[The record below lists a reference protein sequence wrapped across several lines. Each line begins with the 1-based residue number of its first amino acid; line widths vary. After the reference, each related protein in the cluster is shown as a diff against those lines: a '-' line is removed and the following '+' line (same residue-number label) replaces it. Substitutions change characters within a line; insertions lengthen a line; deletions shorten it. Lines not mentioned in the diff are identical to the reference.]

1 MASQAD
7 ARAVKTLNTGPG
19 KQRHTFKT
27 HLQKIAEID
36 PVKDVYRST
45 ERVRAEPSEHS
56 SFFLA
61 SLHHWRLHNTA
72 EDFISFYEEML
83 PFVQTLPEV
92 IHRKEEI
99 LSQLLSRLH
108 MKGRLSIEAIISL
121 IAELSRDLLD
131 LFIQVPEV
139 HRDAEFNNSSYLQRV
154 AESLVLLLSSGAD
167 REPEIIEQ
175 IFNSW
180 SRIMGYLQKDVIK
193 AAVYVLEITKNLR
206 FYPKE
211 YIQEF
216 MAESV
221 SYVLRTAPDDQ
232 LESGVRKAMSD
243 VVDEPSETRKYGVSA
258 LLSYVMMGSKSKL
271 HSKAER
277 VMRLLLDSKVIGSGD
292 KDPEGSNPVVE
303 VAITVFQLLCDE
315 LEPLQLKSLLQRE
328 EKEIRKCISTGDLLH
343 LSHLLTIYISTMQI
357 NNVRKTIEFKPVLT
371 LVKLLIERFIM
382 PSSMLM
388 EEDRSYA
395 VIDNILRLMLCTL
408 DGLHSRNLVTTHT
421 EFLIQWAPVFE
432 MRDRS
437 FMTFIKEL
445 LSKDPSIVQTFRTSI
460 ISALTDLITSSEE
473 EATYMLVKF
482 FEKIES
488 IKFCISEEKLRQGIS
503 GVCNFFK
510 ERITCWIGKMNDAEG
525 PSCVEF
531 GATDLAQM
539 WGFISCYSYMAD
551 FQANSSLL
559 MDFVESLDRLLMIKS
574 ERVAALPRQTW
585 ESLLGAG
592 LVSYQK
598 LRFSQTAGG
607 DKLPVDKFLLLAKK
621 YKSSIHILSAVAD
634 ILDSLDASTT
644 QSDGTCKKY
653 HLELEAGK
661 TVDAFNIFSENLYHS
676 NKQIRLLTLRILCHY
691 EPLNSENSPSNQPLE
706 NDMIIDH
713 SDKLD
718 ASDHRD
724 SVLHLL
730 LTIEATP
737 LSIATSRTVIRLIT
751 KIQMELST
759 RRICKAYIPL
769 VFNSIIGVFHN
780 RFNYL
785 WNPAMECFAVLV
797 GHNDYRELVWET
809 CLKFLDKCV
818 SNFISPQEHSEKV
831 NSEID
836 DSRDELL
843 SCFYAFVGPS
853 YDDIPSHTVL
863 SLLIKSLQKVV
874 ATLKESQSRQLI
886 PLFLMFLGYE
896 VSKISSVSSYSS
908 QASKGKDWKGV
919 LEDWLCLLKL
929 IRNLKAFPQSQFLKD
944 VLQYRLLDENDP
956 DVQLKVL
963 ECLLNWKD
971 EFLLPY
977 DQNLRNLVNP
987 KTLRDELTRWS
998 LSRESQLVS
1007 EDHRDFLVPIV
1018 IRILVPK
1025 VRKLKKLA
1033 SRKTASVHHRK
1044 AIIGFLAEL
1053 DINELPLFFALLIK
1067 PLQTGSSGV
1076 GDVDESSLTTAI
1088 FDSSSVSRHFTL
1100 DNIRSLSSKKVY
1112 GFLHVTEEIIG
1123 IFDATRIEP
1132 VLDTLMG
1139 SVVRILASCAPTV
1152 DETKSMCIQ
1161 EEDVGTEKQAMA
1173 SLGSKHFKDLR
1184 SLCLKIISFVLGK
1197 FEGHNFSLESWDIF
1211 FSALK
1216 PLIDGF
1222 KQEGASS
1229 EKPSSLFVCF
1239 LAMSR
1244 SHKLVSLFH
1253 RAKNLVPDIFS
1264 ILTVATASE
1273 AIISCVLKFVENLL
1287 NLDIDM
1293 ESGATDVK
1301 GILHPN
1307 IDTLVYSLH
1316 HLFTCKSTDRK
1327 SLKSFGGRELNI
1339 FKLLPKYIQDP
1350 SIGIKFVD
1358 ILLPTVTDKPHD
1370 WASCADTLYVIQK
1383 MIPMLGNEGSS
1394 RILNAISPLLIH
1406 APSLVRLAICD
1417 VVDALAGSDPSL
1429 VHVAKLL
1436 REFNAT
1442 SATELDALDYDIIS
1456 GAYNK
1461 ISIEFFCS
1469 VQEEH
1474 ALIILSI
1481 SGEIVPMFECWSN
1494 ARIQNTVNNFILKY
1508 MGDAMNKET
1517 SVRKAWMD
1525 LLLKMANELPN
1536 VSKLESYLALHQGD
1550 PEHDFFNNI
1559 VHVQKHMRARALSRF
1574 CKVSTPLSEVVT
1586 SKVML
1591 PLSFSMLLEVNDNK
1605 GEHLRNACIEA
1616 IAFISASMGWKQY
1629 YALLNRC
1636 FKELK
1641 LRPDRQKLFLR
1652 LICSILDKFHF
1663 SEVKTDNILPKVQ
1676 NLLTLDTDNVNVNV
1690 SLVALKLLKQLPGD
1704 ILELQLPTIIHRIS
1718 NFLKSRLESVRDE
1731 ARSALAACLKELGVE
1746 YLQVILKV
1754 LRSTLKRGFEVHVL
1768 GYTLNFI
1775 LSKCLSAPESG
1786 KLDYCLEE
1794 LLSVSVNDILGEV
1807 SEEKDV
1813 DKIAS
1818 KMKETRKK
1826 KSFETLTLIA
1836 QNVTLQTQAMK
1847 LISPIKKNIQK
1858 QLTPKLKS
1866 KLETMLQHIAS
1877 GIESNPTANPRDIF
1891 FFTYQLIKENAKD
1904 SYMITVF
1911 ALRILHKRIKKL
1923 KKLKKDEQILGFL
1936 DPFVELLCSG
1946 LNASFGL
1953 PSLDSQADNIRSQ
1966 LFAILHRSV
1975 NASSPLAE
1983 SCIRMLTVL
1992 LKSTSLK
1999 LSKEHAQMLLQFSM
2013 FVDLER
2019 KPSSIA
2025 LSLLREIV
2033 KRKVDVPEIYDLA
2046 NQVAELM
2053 VTSTDELIRKKCSH
2067 IFLPFLLDY
2076 DLQKKRRQQHFDFL
2090 VSNLSY
2096 EHSTGREAVLE
2107 MLHAIIKKFQS
2118 PIVNELSKTLF
2129 VQLVLCLAND
2139 TEQQVRSMAGTAIKI
2154 LADRVDSQSLR
2165 SILTNTL
2172 DWYSAKN
2179 QGLWSAA
2186 AQVLGLLVEV
2196 MKKRFAEYINTV
2208 LSIMREILPSAVK
2221 IIKDGQSDLSSGA
2234 AVPLWKEAYYSL
2246 VLFEKILGQFPERVL
2261 REDLE
2266 DMWGLI
2272 CEFLLHPHIWLRNIS
2287 NRLIALY
2294 FKRLESVC
2302 KGNGVS
2308 RMGSYFLTQPSRLFL
2323 LAVSFCSQ
2331 LKASLNDEEANKCLQ
2346 YNVETSIL
2354 TLQLILGQQNEI
2366 QRFWSTINPDDEEIL
2381 LRGFVILDSRK
2392 GRINYL
2398 QMGIVFECFRKIS
2411 PKILDNNEAMDMV
2424 DQNDGQTFAYQ
2435 MLLPLYKVSEGFAG
2449 KVISDDVKQ
2458 NAQKV
2463 RDSIRDVIGVQ
2474 NFVQVYNSIRK
2485 TLKAKRDMRSKDKKT
2500 TAAVNPMG
2508 NAKRKLRI
2516 AAKHKA
2522 NKKRKIM
2529 TMKFGRSLR

>member
-1 MASQAD
+1 MASEAD

-27 HLQKIAEID
+27 HSQKIADID
-36 PVKDVYRST
+36 LVRDKLRSLVHI
-45 ERVRAEPSEHS
+45 EAVPSNGS
-56 SFFLA
+56 TSFFLA

-83 PFVQTLPEV
+83 PYVQTLPEV

-99 LSQLLSRLH
+99 LSKLLSRLH

-139 HRDAEFNNSSYLQRV
+139 HRDAESNNSSYLQRV

-303 VAITVFQLLCDE
+303 VVITVFQLLCDE
-315 LEPLQLKSLLQRE
+315 LEPLQFKSLLQRE
-328 EKEIRKCISTGDLLH
+328 EKEIHECISSGDLLH
-343 LSHLLTIYISTMQI
+343 LSHLLTIYISSMQI
-357 NNVRKTIEFKPVLT
+357 NNVRKTIEFKPLLK
-371 LVKLLIERFIM
+371 LVKLLIEGFIM

-482 FEKIES
+482 FENIES

-503 GVCNFFK
+503 GVCDFFK
-510 ERITCWIGKMNDAEG
+510 KRITCWIGKMNDAEG
-525 PSCVEF
+525 PSSLEF
-531 GATDLAQM
+531 GATDFAQM

-551 FQANSSLL
+551 FQANPSLL

-574 ERVAALPRQTW
+574 ERVVALPRRIW

-607 DKLPVDKFLLLAKK
+607 DELPVDKLLLLAKK
-621 YKSSIHILSAVAD
+621 YKSSIHVLSAVAD
-634 ILDSLDASTT
+634 ILDSLDASAT
-644 QSDGTCKKY
+644 QSDDTCKKY

-661 TVDAFNIFSENLYHS
+661 TDDAFIIFSGNLYHS
-676 NKQIRLLTLRILCHY
+676 NKQIRLLTLRILCHF
-691 EPLNSENSPSNQPLE
+691 EPLNSENN
-706 NDMIIDH
+706 MIIDR
-713 SDKLD
+713 SVNINT
-718 ASDHRD
+718 SDHRD

-759 RRICKAYIPL
+759 GRICKAYIPL

-785 WNPAMECFAVLV
+785 WNPAIECFAVLV

-836 DSRDELL
+836 DSRDDLL

-853 YDDIPSHTVL
+853 YDDISSHTVL

-886 PLFLMFLGYE
+886 PLFLMFLGYD

-977 DQNLRNLVNP
+977 DQHLRNLVNP

-998 LSRESQLVS
+998 LSRESRLVS

-1044 AIIGFLAEL
+1044 AVIGFLAEL

-1076 GDVDESSLTTAI
+1076 DDVCESPETPAI
-1088 FDSSSVSRHFTL
+1088 IDSSSVSRLITL
-1100 DNIRSLSSKKVY
+1100 DNIKSLSSKKVY

-1123 IFDATRIEP
+1123 VFDASRIEP

-1139 SVVRILASCAPTV
+1139 SVVRILASCAPTM
-1152 DETKSMCIQ
+1152 DETKDTCIQ
-1161 EEDVGTEKQAMA
+1161 EEDVGEEKQTMA
-1173 SLGSKHFKDLR
+1173 SLGPKHFKDLR

-1197 FEGHNFSLESWDIF
+1197 FEGHNFSLEFWDIF

-1301 GILHPN
+1301 EILHPN

-1316 HLFTCKSTDRK
+1316 HLFTCKSTNRK

-1358 ILLPTVTDKPHD
+1358 ILLPTLTNKPHD

-1394 RILNAISPLLIH
+1394 RILNTISPLLIH
-1406 APSLVRLAICD
+1406 APSAARLAICD
-1417 VVDALAGSDPSL
+1417 VVNALAGSDPSL

-1442 SATELDALDYDIIS
+1442 SATEMDALDYDIIS

-1469 VQEEH
+1469 VREEH
-1474 ALIILSI
+1474 ALIILSHCVHDMSSHDLILRDSALGVLRTFIEFCKKVI

-1494 ARIQNTVNNFILKY
+1494 ARIQNTV
-1508 MGDAMNKET
+1508 
-1517 SVRKAWMD
+1517 WMD

-1536 VSKLESYLALHQGD
+1536 VSKLESYLVLHQGD

-1591 PLSFSMLLEVNDNK
+1591 PLSFSMLLE
-1605 GEHLRNACIEA
+1605 
-1616 IAFISASMGWKQY
+1616 
-1629 YALLNRC
+1629 
-1636 FKELK
+1636 
-1641 LRPDRQKLFLR
+1641 
-1652 LICSILDKFHF
+1652 
-1663 SEVKTDNILPKVQ
+1663 
-1676 NLLTLDTDNVNVNV
+1676 
-1690 SLVALKLLKQLPGD
+1690 LLKQLPGD
-1704 ILELQLPTIIHRIS
+1704 MLELQLPTIIHRIS

-1731 ARSALAACLKELGVE
+1731 AACLKELGVE

-1775 LSKCLSAPESG
+1775 LSKCLSVPESG

-1794 LLSVSVNDILGEV
+1794 LLSVSVNDILEAVDAEV
-1807 SEEKDV
+1807 EV
-1813 DKIAS
+1813 KIRNYAAAY
-1818 KMKETRKK
+1818 
-1826 KSFETLTLIA
+1826 SFW
-1836 QNVTLQTQAMK
+1836 
-1847 LISPIKKNIQK
+1847 
-1858 QLTPKLKS
+1858 
-1866 KLETMLQHIAS
+1866 
-1877 GIESNPTANPRDIF
+1877 
-1891 FFTYQLIKENAKD
+1891 
-1904 SYMITVF
+1904 
-1911 ALRILHKRIKKL
+1911 ILHKRIKKL

-1946 LNASFGL
+1946 LSSKYEDITSSSLMCLSLLVKFRL
-1953 PSLDSQADNIRSQ
+1953 PSLDSQGDNIRSQ

-2046 NQVAELM
+2046 NKVAELM

-2076 DLQKKRRQQHFDFL
+2076 DLKKKRRQQHFDFL

-2221 IIKDGQSDLSSGA
+2221 IIKDGQSDLSSVA

-2246 VLFEKILGQFPERVL
+2246 VLFEKILGQFPELVL

-2287 NRLIALY
+2287 NRLIAFY
-2294 FKRLESVC
+2294 FKRLES
-2302 KGNGVS
+2302 
-2308 RMGSYFLTQPSRLFL
+2308 MGKIAL
-2323 LAVSFCSQ
+2323 
-2331 LKASLNDEEANKCLQ
+2331 DMEE
-2346 YNVETSIL
+2346 V
-2354 TLQLILGQQNEI
+2354 
-2366 QRFWSTINPDDEEIL
+2366 
-2381 LRGFVILDSRK
+2381 
-2392 GRINYL
+2392 
-2398 QMGIVFECFRKIS
+2398 QMGIVFECFKKIS
-2411 PKILDNNEAMDMV
+2411 PKILDYNEAMDTV

-2435 MLLPLYKVSEGFAG
+2435 MLLPLYKICEGFAG

-2474 NFVQVYNSIRK
+2474 NFIQVYNSIRK
-2485 TLKAKRDMRSKDKKT
+2485 NLKAKRDKRRQGEKVM
-2500 TAAVNPMG
+2500 AVVNPMR

-2516 AAKHKA
+2516 AAKHKV

-2529 TMKFGRSLR
+2529 TMKFGRSLH